1 MDAKAYNRINNFSEV
16 AMDIS
21 GVSTGVVVDTAVKN
35 ADVSINNEVDKKT
48 QNVESQTETQTK
60 DAVPQP
66 SDNVGQNINVQV

>member
-1 MDAKAYNRINNFSEV
+1 
-16 AMDIS
+16 MDIS

-66 SDNVGQNINVQV
+66 SDKVGQNINVQV